1 MSFIAICMSY
11 HNDEIDTLPGA
22 HSDLQM
28 ATLMA
33 RSCHLELLPV
43 TDEQPV
49 TPQRL
54 VDTITTAMQQHRVVL
69 YFSGHGE
76 QGMLVLS
83 NGVKVAVLWLYK
95 VIRSLCTTHHEIII
109 INDACHGSSWG
120 LPMIIHDNKWR
131 FRKGKFKLAPCK
143 IVAMASSTPDTVSM
157 SHSNG
162 SEFSRNYFQVW
173 KDKRYTKFSQLA
185 EALGTKAYYSMPHD
199 DIFSW
204 WL

>member
-1 MSFIAICMSY
+1 MSY
-11 HNDEIDTLPGA
+11 HRDSIDTLPGA
-22 HSDLQM
+22 ASDMEM
-28 ATLMA
+28 ATMMA
-33 RSCHLELLPV
+33 RSCHLELIPV

-49 TPQRL
+49 TVERL
-54 VDTITTAMQQHRVVL
+54 TAAITQGMQHKRVVL

-76 QGMLVLS
+76 QGVLMLS
-83 NGVKVAVLWLYK
+83 NGVTVAVLWLYK
-95 VIRSLCTTHHEIII
+95 LLRSLCTSQHEIVI

-120 LPMIIHDNKWR
+120 LPMKLHQNKWS

-143 IVAMASSTPDTVSM
+143 IVAMASSTADGISM

-162 SEFSRNYFQVW
+162 SEFSRKYFQLW
-173 KDKRYTKFSQLA
+173 KDKRYSKFSQLA
-185 EALGTKAYYSMPHD
+185 QALGTTAYYSMPHD